1 MLKIYEMMSK
11 QPPSIG
17 RPIQAIQTNAS
28 AGSVS
33 VFDAF
38 SDVIQKI
45 YEAVP
50 WSTIILVLFTYVA
63 FSKMLPGGNKKFQTL
78 TNKKKEKENVEERW
92 AGKLPESAQEILD
105 IMNNPEVYEQFST
118 QLPKGL
124 LLYGLP
130 GTGKTHYARM
140 ICDAAKAQFFYA
152 AGSEFDEVYVGVGAQ
167 RVRSLFDSALQATT
181 YSKMELFIA
190 YLSGVTLPQK
200 KAVIFIDEIDA
211 IGNRNSSPINTSG
224 THGTISQLLTCL
236 DGITDRQNVFVIA
249 ATNNINNIDPAVRR
263 SGRFDRVVAMNLPDK
278 ESRVELIKFYLATA
292 GGAGDSLGKS
302 DSIEILAV
310 LSAGFSAADIK
321 NMINEAT
328 MASIQQAIATNKA
341 QQKAKMPVNPSEC
354 CITRNHAIKALL
366 TIHGKLLEERKALF
380 LGKAAWAD
388 SEKLIAA
395 DKMQQICADFLA
407 VKDIDETD

>member
-1 MLKIYEMMSK
+1 MSK

-38 SDVIQKI
+38 SDTIQRI

-50 WSTIILVLFTYVA
+50 WSTLILVLFTYVA

-181 YSKMELFIA
+181 YSKLELLIA

-292 GGAGDSLGKS
+292 GGAGDSLVKS

-341 QQKAKMPVNPSEC
+341 QQKAKSPVNPKEC

-366 TIHGKLLEERKALF
+366 TIHGKLAEERKALF

-388 SEKLIAA
+388 SEKLIPA
-395 DKMQQICADFLA
+395 DKLQQICADFLA